1 LQDIKTE
8 CGELGFDNEMS
19 CLIVT
24 ISKASGNDKK
34 TVNGELL
41 LKILP
46 MQDMTISFPGKV

>member
-1 LQDIKTE
+1 LQDIKTK

-46 MQDMTISFPGKV
+46 MQDMTISIPGKV